1 MIPLTLSQFRS
12 DFPEFS
18 DSAAYSDALLTTW
31 TTLAPG
37 FVDEARWNEF
47 STYGAELVAAHFIV
61 LAKRRQA
68 AALAGAI
75 PGEPKGLQTGKSVG
89 DVSASY
95 DLSPV
100 LAADAGMWNQ
110 TTYGLEYQ
118 RLLRMF
124 GAGGLQL

>member
-1 MIPLTLSQFRS
+1 MTLTPTQFRG
-12 DFPEFS
+12 DFPEFG
-18 DSAAYSDALLTTW
+18 DADAYSDALLATW

-37 FVDEARWNEF
+37 FIDESRWNEF
-47 STYGAELVAAHFIV
+47 ALYGAELVAAHFIV
-61 LAKRRQA
+61 LAKRRRA

-75 PGEPKGLQTGKSVG
+75 PGEPKGLQTSKSVG
-89 DVSASY
+89 DVSAGY
-95 DLSPV
+95 DLAPV

-118 RLLRMF
+118 RLLRLF